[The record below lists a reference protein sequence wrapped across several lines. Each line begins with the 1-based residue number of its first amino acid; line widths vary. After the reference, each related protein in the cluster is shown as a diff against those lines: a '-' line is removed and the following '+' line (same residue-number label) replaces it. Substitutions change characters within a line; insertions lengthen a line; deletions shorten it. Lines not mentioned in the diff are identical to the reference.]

1 MPHLSFAC
9 FFLLLTAPDENV
21 HNFNV
26 ADSLQNFQNY
36 ILNGRSFISITGDN
50 THVTSHN
57 VMLYLDII
65 ERRINDLINVV
76 YHLEQNVPMM
86 QEHFMENH
94 PGKLHPVPSDN
105 MVATNSCPQ

>member
-1 MPHLSFAC
+1 MKKVASLPH
-9 FFLLLTAPDENV
+9 PV
-21 HNFNV
+21 
-26 ADSLQNFQNY
+26 
-36 ILNGRSFISITGDN
+36 LNGGSFISITGDN

-86 QEHFMENH
+86 QEHFMEDH
-94 PGKLHPVPSDN
+94 PGKLHPVLTDN
-105 MVATNSCPQ
+105 MVPTVS